1 MTRHLLQGRWRALP
15 LLLVALLPLAGCGGS
30 SAAAH
35 RQPTPYQM
43 QHPQIIP
50 NPSGHPDSWY
60 RPNPIRIHAGQT
72 VAWTNR
78 DTDPHDVTSA
88 TGLFFSGPI
97 ATGATYRHRFAR
109 PGIYRY
115 FCTIHP
121 DMHGEV
127 IVTK

>member
-1 MTRHLLQGRWRALP
+1 VTWRRHRDRRITP
-15 LLLVALLPLAGCGGS
+15 LILVALLAGCGSTGAVS
-30 SAAAH
+30 H
-35 RQPTPYQM
+35 KPTTYQM
-43 QHPQIIP
+43 LHPQIIP

-60 RPNPIRIHAGQT
+60 RPNPIHIRAGQT

-78 DTDPHDVTSA
+78 DSDPHDVTSV

-97 ATGATYRHRFAR
+97 ATGATYRYRFMR

-127 IVTK
+127 IVTR

>member
-1 MTRHLLQGRWRALP
+1 MLRRIHGRRVIP
-15 LLLVALLPLAGCGGS
+15 SLLLVMSLAPLAGCGS
-30 SAAAH
+30 TSASHA
-35 RQPTPYQM
+35 PTAYQM
-43 QHPQIIP
+43 HHPQIIP

-60 RPNPIRIHAGQT
+60 RPNPIRIRTGQA

-78 DTDPHDVTSA
+78 DSDPHDVTSV

-97 ATGATYRHRFAR
+97 AAGATYQHRFTH
-109 PGIYRY
+109 PGTYLY

-127 IVTK
+127 IVTG